1 MRYDTVVVGRP
12 TCDLIFTGLPEWP
25 RPGRES
31 YASGLTI
38 AAGGAFNV
46 AAATSRLGLEVAFVG
61 LLGSDTWSRFV
72 LEQFAA
78 EGVSTEYV
86 RVLERGL
93 PSVSVALNVDE
104 DRGFVTYEAEA
115 EALEAAMAE
124 QVVGGLA
131 AIDARH
137 VHVHL
142 VPWLARVAEAA
153 RACGMSLS
161 VDAWGWEP
169 WLRSA
174 AVGEVL
180 HLADLLLVNEAEAL
194 CLTGARD
201 ARSAAVALNEKA
213 GHVVV
218 KCGPRGALAAIEG
231 RVHEATTDCV
241 AVLDATGAG
250 DCFNAGY
257 LYGWRRGLDPEA
269 CLLLGNLCGGC
280 GVKAVGGY
288 QGSPT
293 EAELIVLASGFG
305 VTLAPLP
312 APPGG
317 GPGGGPA

>member
-25 RPGRES
+25 QPGRES

-46 AAATSRLGLEVAFVG
+46 AAATSRLGLRVAFVG

-78 EGVSTEYV
+78 EGVSTEYI
-86 RVLERGL
+86 RVLDRAL

-104 DRGFVTYEAEA
+104 DRGFVTHEAEA
-115 EALEAAMAE
+115 EALEATMAE
-124 QVVGGLA
+124 QVVSALA

-142 VPWLARVAEAA
+142 APWLARVAEAA
-153 RACGMSLS
+153 RSAGMSLS
-161 VDAWGWEP
+161 ADAWGWEP
-169 WLRSA
+169 WLRSPA
-174 AVGEVL
+174 IGDVL

-194 CLTGARD
+194 CLTGADD
-201 ARSAAVALNEKA
+201 ARSAAALLNETA
-213 GHVVV
+213 PHVVV
-218 KCGPRGALAAIEG
+218 KRGPQGALAAIDG
-231 RVHEATTDCV
+231 RFYEATTDCL

-257 LYGWRRGLDPEA
+257 LYGWRRGLSPKA
-269 CLLLGNLCGGC
+269 CLVLGNLCGGC
-280 GVKAVGGY
+280 GVRAVGGY

-293 EAELIVLASGFG
+293 EAELIALAAALG
-305 VTLAPLP
+305 VALEPLG
-312 APPGG
+312 APPGRG
-317 GPGGGPA
+317 T